1 MNLLMKRQVK
11 LKKISKQININ
22 DLIYYFKGESGSK
35 RFINFKGPSSSG
47 KSIRNGYTTLEI
59 TEEDEKKK
67 LDASKTIKG
76 RYKSEE
82 KKVQ

>member
-1 MNLLMKRQVK
+1 MNLLMKRYVK

-35 RFINFKGPSSSG
+35 SFINFKGPSSSG

-59 TEEDEKKK
+59 TEEDEKKNQMQVK
-67 LDASKTIKG
+67 
-76 RYKSEE
+76 
-82 KKVQ
+82 Q